1 MNVEYL
7 YRYRGTETPL
17 IALPR
22 ETILRVSQAVS
33 NSLEEKEDPRMV
45 DRPYQYKHIIATF
58 FDCDA
63 NLLDKNHFLKTS
75 LLAIEKANMT
85 LVHVPNNPLVYKV
98 DEDIMGGGVSVNA
111 LITTSHLTI
120 HSAKDYSSVE
130 FDCATCGP
138 ESRPEEAFKVFEKTL
153 KPKKLKIWFKKGIVD
168 CLTRKKINY

>member
-1 MNVEYL
+1 
-7 YRYRGTETPL
+7 
-17 IALPR
+17 
-22 ETILRVSQAVS
+22 
-33 NSLEEKEDPRMV
+33 LEEKEDPRMV

-111 LITTSHLTI
+111 LIPPATSQFTPRKTTLQLNSTVQLV
-120 HSAKDYSSVE
+120 DQRV
-130 FDCATCGP
+130 D
-138 ESRPEEAFKVFEKTL
+138 L
-153 KPKKLKIWFKKGIVD
+153 KKLSKSSKK
-168 CLTRKKINY
+168 L